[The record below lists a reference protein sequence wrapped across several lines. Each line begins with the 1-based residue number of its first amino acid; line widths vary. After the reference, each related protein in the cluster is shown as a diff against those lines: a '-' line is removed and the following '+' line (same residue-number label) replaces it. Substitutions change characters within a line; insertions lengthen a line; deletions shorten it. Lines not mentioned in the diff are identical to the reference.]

1 MEEMG
6 NNDNS
11 GPDSENT
18 AIAMLPPDRH
28 ITLPALDMASELNV
42 AVWRAYEISSGST
55 DRCAAPQYPPNF
67 TLRMHPPTEQ
77 EAEPFL
83 TKVLYDLVGA
93 CGRSPLKYLAVRA
106 NHRYGTTAAWTTGF
120 RTFPLLEELC
130 ISGETDYGFVSSGS
144 MQTVFVGLHAASV
157 DWPESPLA
165 CPNLEIIDVKGK
177 GTEAAYVAMCNCLR
191 YRAEKGAVL
200 EELWLDFPV
209 TDSSS
214 AVVREYVDILM
225 MHTESVQ
232 AETGA

>member
-106 NHRYGTTAAWTTGF
+106 NHRHGTTAAWTTVF

-130 ISGETDYGFVSSGS
+130 ISGKTDYGFVSSGS
-144 MQTVFVGLHAASV
+144 MQTVFRGLHAAS
-157 DWPESPLA
+157 
-165 CPNLEIIDVKGK
+165 IIDVKEK